1 MNSPSQHKLT
11 PELLADRL
19 DGLLNELG
27 AQYEALHKV
36 LDEHRLSML
45 SGEPTALAKAVECE
59 RQVMERLSGV
69 DRHRRELTASA
80 AAAID
85 QIGALRGKPVT
96 LTHLVAA
103 TPGHRRADLASRAQ
117 RIRDMAENAAQR
129 SQALRAATADVLS
142 HIEGVMRQIGHRMS
156 HTATYS
162 PRGVVE
168 AGKAVVSALDART

>member
-1 MNSPSQHKLT
+1 MKTTNQTLT

-36 LDEHRLSML
+36 LDDHRLGML
-45 SGEPTALAKAVECE
+45 SGEPAQLARAVDGE
-59 RQVMERLSGV
+59 RIVMERLKDV
-69 DRHRRELTASA
+69 DKHRRELTATA
-80 AAAID
+80 AANID
-85 QIGALRGKPVT
+85 QIGAMRGKPVT

-103 TPGHRRADLASRAQ
+103 TPGNRRPDLASRAA
-117 RIRDMAENAAQR
+117 RVKDMALKAAER
-129 SQALRAATADVLS
+129 SQALRSATADVLT

-162 PRGVVE
+162 QRGVVE
-168 AGKAVVSALDART
+168 ARGTVVSALDART